1 MIDKSAL
8 LQYFPAYLRDLN
20 ELQPYLL
27 KEYIQCQILEFLS
40 QTKYIEHMVFIGGT
54 NLRLIKQIDRFS
66 EYLDFDCVDMTQTE
80 FMHMT
85 DSILVYLRRLG
96 YQVIPKEKEHEGLQA
111 FRRSLYFPE
120 LLYTLQFS
128 GYRNARFLIKI
139 EAQDQGYTYPVT
151 SAFIQSCGFFFPV
164 PVPPDATLCSMKL
177 SALLQ
182 RAKGR
187 DFYDAQ
193 FLLSQTAPDY
203 AYLTS
208 KHNIENLAMLKEAL
222 KERISRVDLKVK
234 QRDFEHLL
242 FQKEKSNMILNF
254 PAFIEHYTHSGG

>member
-1 MIDKSAL
+1 
-8 LQYFPAYLRDLN
+8 
-20 ELQPYLL
+20 
-27 KEYIQCQILEFLS
+27 
-40 QTKYIEHMVFIGGT
+40 
-54 NLRLIKQIDRFS
+54 
-66 EYLDFDCVDMTQTE
+66 
-80 FMHMT
+80 
-85 DSILVYLRRLG
+85 
-96 YQVIPKEKEHEGLQA
+96 
-111 FRRSLYFPE
+111 
-120 LLYTLQFS
+120 
-128 GYRNARFLIKI
+128 
-139 EAQDQGYTYPVT
+139 
-151 SAFIQSCGFFFPV
+151 
-164 PVPPDATLCSMKL
+164 MKL

-208 KHNIENLAMLKEAL
+208 KHNIENLVMLKEAL
-222 KERISRVDLKVK
+222 KERISRVDLKKK